1 MQYCASAPGKIILS
15 GEHSVVYGKTAVAA
29 VVDLRTFV
37 EFNTTPRRRGR
48 SWSASG
54 EGGDGDGN
62 GEDEPPLTLEVRL
75 HEGRRLECAWD
86 ADLLA
91 RLAAEHPE
99 LEGSDPTD
107 LGGSKL
113 DELLAA
119 IRTACVVM
127 PVESPVVSARNQ
139 HRSHSL
145 QSPMLRGRV
154 VGRAEGG
161 GRMVA
166 VSEEWDTPYEA
177 VLEVFLIA
185 YLCFLG
191 GGRCNNAPE
200 AAGEAGEAAA
210 GVASSSRGKIP
221 PLHCIVS
228 TELPVGSG
236 LGSSASFSAA
246 VATGFLEARR
256 ALVAPQGGEDTTGT
270 IVGAVGTAGAA
281 AGDAGAAAGGVL
293 AASAADG
300 GHVAPGVEEGGCVEG
315 VGVFDKAVVKTLN
328 AWSFQFERVMHGNP
342 SGVDNTTCV
351 HGGVVIYT
359 KTGGPKLM
367 GSLSLGESSGGS
379 GSSGSSGASGAS
391 ERGGETSGGG
401 EHSGGSG
408 GGGGGAGEGGLRVL
422 VTDTRTSRVTKVLV
436 ENVRKLRDA
445 APAVVNAL
453 FDAMDATAKGIA
465 EELVSTASVGGGGG
479 GGEIE
484 EKKGGDG
491 GGKRRKEEAGDTS
504 FDRVSRLVRIN
515 QSLLEAIGVSHPNI
529 QAVLTA
535 CAPYGLATKLTGA
548 GKS

>member
-1 MQYCASAPGKIILS
+1 MQYVASAPGKIILS

-54 EGGDGDGN
+54 EGNGDDN
-62 GEDEPPLTLEVRL
+62 GEGGGGPPLTLEVRL

-127 PVESPVVSARNQ
+127 PVESPVVAARNQ

-154 VGRAEGG
+154 VGLAEGG

-200 AAGEAGEAAA
+200 AAGEAGEAGEV
-210 GVASSSRGKIP
+210 GVAPSSRGKVP

-246 VATGFLEARR
+246 VATGFHEARR
-256 ALVAPQGGEDTTGT
+256 ALVAAQEGEDTTGT
-270 IVGAVGTAGAA
+270 IVGDVGAVGTTGAA
-281 AGDAGAAAGGVL
+281 AGDAAAAGAAARGVL

-300 GHVAPGVEEGGCVEG
+300 GHVAPGVQEGGNVEG

-342 SGVDNTTCV
+342 SGVGNTTCV
-351 HGGVVIYT
+351 H
-359 KTGGPKLM
+359 
-367 GSLSLGESSGGS
+367 
-379 GSSGSSGASGAS
+379 
-391 ERGGETSGGG
+391 
-401 EHSGGSG
+401 
-408 GGGGGAGEGGLRVL
+408 
-422 VTDTRTSRVTKVLV
+422 
-436 ENVRKLRDA
+436 
-445 APAVVNAL
+445 AL
-453 FDAMDATAKGIA
+453 A
-465 EELVSTASVGGGGG
+465 
-479 GGEIE
+479 
-484 EKKGGDG
+484 
-491 GGKRRKEEAGDTS
+491 R
-504 FDRVSRLVRIN
+504 
-515 QSLLEAIGVSHPNI
+515 
-529 QAVLTA
+529 
-535 CAPYGLATKLTGA
+535 
-548 GKS
+548 